1 MVTAPDKNIFSLY
14 IGLVVVSRLV
24 VADMCDE
31 TNMALGFSFLFSAYS
46 IGLIIGPS
54 IGGKIDR
61 KCTLLAI

>member
-1 MVTAPDKNIFSLY
+1 MVTAPDKNICSLY
-14 IGLVVVSRLV
+14 IGLVVVGRII

-31 TNMALGFSFLFSAYS
+31 TNIALGFSFLFSAS
-46 IGLIIGPS
+46 AIGLIIRPS